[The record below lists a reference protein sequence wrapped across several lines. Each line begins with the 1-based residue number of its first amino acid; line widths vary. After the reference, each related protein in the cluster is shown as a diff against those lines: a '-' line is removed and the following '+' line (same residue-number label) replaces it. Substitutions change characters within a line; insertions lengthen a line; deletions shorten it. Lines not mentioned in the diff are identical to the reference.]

1 MEIFHLSS
9 PIKLLCFNL
18 TIVSLSMQH
27 ENSQNSHFIVRSVS
41 QSINQ
46 SNSQTVSQS
55 KEKEQRQQ
63 SQKSQSGNVQMMMK
77 GQPVLTALFERY

>member
-41 QSINQ
+41 QSI
-46 SNSQTVSQS
+46 SQTVSQS

>member
-1 MEIFHLSS
+1 MKIVKIVTS
-9 PIKLLCFNL
+9 LCD
-18 TIVSLSMQH
+18 Q
-27 ENSQNSHFIVRSVS
+27 SVS
-41 QSINQ
+41 QSI
-46 SNSQTVSQS
+46 SQTVSQS